1 MQFNPKAKG
10 EKAEAACLYYLTDIG
25 VPVSVPWGNNQRY
38 DLVIEFDG
46 KLLKAQCKVGI
57 YKNGVVSFSTA
68 SKSGGKGKR
77 KNYVGQIDCFLIFCK
92 ELKRLYMIPIS
103 LADKSAMSL
112 RVDPP
117 KKFSPKIKFNWAKD
131 FEIMAGE

>member
-1 MQFNPKAKG
+1 MKVNPKAKG

-38 DLVIEFDG
+38 DLVIDVDG
-46 KLLKAQCKVGI
+46 KLLKAQTKVGT
-57 YKNGVVSFSTA
+57 YKNGVVAFSTS

-77 KNYVGQIDCFLIFCK
+77 KNYVGQIDCFLIFCRSLNK
-92 ELKRLYMIPIS
+92 LYMIPIS

-112 RVDPP
+112 RIDPP
-117 KKFSPKIKFNWAKD
+117 KKFSPKMKFNWAKD
-131 FEIMAGE
+131 FEIIAEE